1 MKFTISNKLLLSFAI
16 ILVVLGGVNVYSLF
30 QVNQM
35 AGLTADMYDHPLVE
49 TRATLNAKVAMI
61 AINRDTKNALLAETD
76 AELEAAVLAIDEQ
89 ETEALKQLE
98 LVRRTMLTQEG
109 RDFTD
114 ETTAAFKEWK
124 TARDETIALI
134 RAGDK
139 EAAIT
144 NNRVK
149 GPEYIKAVEDR
160 MNRLTDYA
168 AGRSTEMLNA
178 SAQTARNVLY
188 FTIVALVIALIAG
201 GVLAYMMARSIT
213 VPLQSAIDIAGHIA
227 KGNLRLD
234 VGYTQRQD
242 EVGDLARSLVTMIA
256 NLREQIQEIV
266 SGSNLLASSI
276 SQISATTSQLTT
288 NSAETA
294 TAVSETTTT
303 IEEVRQTSQ
312 MATEKAKYV
321 SEVAAGA
328 LQKSQVGREASITVV
343 NGMKHVGQQV
353 EAIAESI
360 VRLSEQSQA
369 IGEIITTVDDVAEQS
384 NLLAVNAAIEAAKA
398 GEHGKGFGVV
408 AQEIRSLAE
417 QSKQAT
423 TQVRRILTDIQK
435 ATGTAVMATE
445 QGSKAVEAGLRQTA
459 EASAAIMAL
468 AESVMEASQ
477 SAVQIAASSQQQLVG
492 MDQVAQ
498 AMENINQASTQN
510 VEGALQLRTA
520 AQTLESMGQKL
531 KSLVTRYVI

>member
-1 MKFTISNKLLLSFAI
+1 MKLSISQKLLLSFAI
-16 ILVVLGGVNVYSLF
+16 ILIVLGGVNIYSLL
-30 QVNQM
+30 QVNRM
-35 AGLTADMYDHPLVE
+35 AGLTGDMYNHPLVE
-49 TRATLNAKVAMI
+49 TRATLYAEVAMI

-76 AELEAAVLAIDEQ
+76 AELAAAVLAIDEQ
-89 ETEALKQLE
+89 EREALKQLE
-98 LVRRTMLTQEG
+98 LVRQTMLTQEG
-109 RDFTD
+109 RDLTD
-114 ETTAAFKEWK
+114 ETIAVFKAWK
-124 TARDETIALI
+124 GPRDETIALI
-134 RAGDK
+134 RAGNK
-139 EAAIT
+139 EAAIA
-144 NNRVK
+144 NNREK
-149 GPEYIKAVEDR
+149 GTESINAMEDQ
-160 MNRLTDYA
+160 MARLTQYA
-168 AGRSTEMLNA
+168 ADRSTEMLA
-178 SAQTARNVLY
+178 SSTRTARSVFY
-188 FTIVALVIALIAG
+188 ITMIALVIALLVSG
-201 GVLAYMMARSIT
+201 GLAYIMARSIT

-227 KGNLRLD
+227 QGNLRLD

-242 EVGDLARSLVTMIA
+242 EIGALARSLVTMIA

-266 SGSNLLASSI
+266 GGSNLLASSI

-294 TAVSETTTT
+294 TSVSETTTT

-328 LQKSQVGREASITVV
+328 LQKSQVGREASTTVV
-343 NGMKHVGQQV
+343 NGMKHVGQQM

-445 QGSKAVEAGLRQTA
+445 QGSKAVESGLQQTA
-459 EASAAIMAL
+459 DAGAAIMAL

-477 SAVQIAASSQQQLVG
+477 SAMQIAASSQQQLVG

-498 AMENINQASTQN
+498 AMENINQASAQN
-510 VEGALQLRTA
+510 VEGAMQLRAA

-531 KSLVTRYVI
+531 KGLVARYVI